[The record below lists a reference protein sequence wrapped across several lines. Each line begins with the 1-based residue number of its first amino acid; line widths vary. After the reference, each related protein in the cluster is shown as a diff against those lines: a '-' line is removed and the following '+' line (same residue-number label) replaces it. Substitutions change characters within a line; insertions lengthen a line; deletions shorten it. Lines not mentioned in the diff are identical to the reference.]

1 MGEEAIRAAVIRA
14 LRTLGCQ
21 ADQIL
26 PVHELQSD
34 LGVDSTE
41 LVELSALIKNE
52 VVMME
57 KRVSLLGVNTVD
69 DVVQRIK
76 NHVG

>member
-14 LRTLGCQ
+14 LRALGCQ

-57 KRVSLLGVNTVD
+57 RRVSLLGVNTVD